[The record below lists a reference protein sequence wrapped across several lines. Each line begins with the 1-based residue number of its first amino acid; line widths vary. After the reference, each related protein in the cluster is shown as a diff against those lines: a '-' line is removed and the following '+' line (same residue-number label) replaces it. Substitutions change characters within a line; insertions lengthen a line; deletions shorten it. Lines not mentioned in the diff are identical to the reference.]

1 MEADNFIYVHQGII
15 QLISAMYLSL
25 ILKRFFIHVP
35 HKVVDTLVVVNEE
48 EILKLSLP
56 IYRDDDF
63 FLDNDFTQFDWG
75 KLINDSDFQLVAQQK
90 DVQVP
95 FNVVVAEELVSHYI
109 HFIVVYLFFSDCA
122 IFVSETDRH
131 DIFLSNL

>member
-1 MEADNFIYVHQGII
+1 MIARSLRHAELVVLLYLDIACYFILRKMEADNFIYVHQGII

-63 FLDNDFTQFDWG
+63 FFDNEFT
-75 KLINDSDFQLVAQQK
+75 
-90 DVQVP
+90 
-95 FNVVVAEELVSHYI
+95 
-109 HFIVVYLFFSDCA
+109 
-122 IFVSETDRH
+122 
-131 DIFLSNL
+131 